1 MIQPKKN
8 SWTPTP
14 RFNSPLNEY
23 RILLANGARPSPLT
37 KYVFGKL
44 YRAQRSSDPSPLTKY
59 VREELAPLERQPH
72 LRVRRRRAREQGGR
86 RPAGSRAQRER
97 ADGDLQ
103 AGTRPRRSA
112 LSSTASDRFVRGLHV

>member
-1 MIQPKKN
+1 MPLVSSFIPQLCTFFV
-8 SWTPTP
+8 SSCYLAVQAFRSYTPALTP
-14 RFNSPLNEY
+14 VLTAPTTKVSERQ
-23 RILLANGARPSPLT
+23 LLPSARKT
-37 KYVFGKL
+37 
-44 YRAQRSSDPSPLTKY
+44 R
-59 VREELAPLERQPH
+59 VRDELAPLERQPH

-112 LSSTASDRFVRGLHV
+112 LSSTASDGFVRGLHV